1 MVGKDY
7 EEGGMIKH
15 GSMMINAV
23 SNSTVPHI
31 SLLIGASYGA
41 GHYGM
46 CGRAYD
52 PRFLF
57 AWPSAKSAVMGG
69 AQLAGVLSIVSR
81 AAAEARGQQVD
92 EDGRRGDAGRRRGS
106 DRSRVAADGAVRDA
120 LRRRGDRPAR
130 YPHRVGNVFVRHR
143 QWPDQGDVEL
153 RRLPDVMQMAITRVL
168 VANRGEIAR
177 RVFATCRTLGLGT
190 VAVYTD
196 PDANAPHVAEAD
208 ARVRLPKTN
217 DYLNAEAII
226 AAARAAGA
234 DAVHPGYGFLS
245 ENAEFAAAVQA
256 AGLVW
261 IGPPVDAVR
270 AMGSKIE
277 SKKMMAAAGVPVLE
291 ELDPDTVTADQLP
304 VLVKASSG
312 GGGRG
317 MRVVDQLDALP
328 SEVAAAQR
336 EAQSAFGDPTVF
348 CERYLPTGHHV
359 EVQVMADSHGTVWA
373 VGERECSI
381 QRRHQKIIE
390 EAPSPLVER
399 IPGMRARLFEAA
411 RLAAGAIGYTGAGT
425 VEFLAD
431 DDGEFY
437 FLEMNTRLQVEH
449 PVTEE
454 TTGLDLVE
462 LQIAVADGG
471 RLDAEPPA
479 AHGHSIEAR
488 LYAEDPARDWQP
500 QAGQVQ
506 RIDVPA
512 ARTEF
517 STLGARTGIRLD
529 SGIVDGSVVSIHYD
543 PMLAK
548 VISYAPTRRQAA
560 LVLADALA
568 RAQLHGLRT
577 NRDLLVNVLRH
588 QAFLDGATDT
598 AFFDTHD
605 LAKLSAPLV
614 DDAVIRLSAIAAA
627 LADAAGQSGDGHR
640 CSARSP
646 AGGATWRRATRSR
659 PMPTTT
665 ACEHRIEYR
674 FTRTGLLLPA
684 DESIQLVSATAHEV
698 VLADDHGVARSFAVK
713 RYDAKVSV
721 YVDSAHGPVHL
732 VALPRFPEPGS
743 AVEKGSLVAP
753 MPGNVIRLGA
763 AVGDTVTAGQPL
775 IWLEAMKMEHTIT
788 APADGVLAE
797 LNVDTGHQVEVGAVL
812 ARVDVPHDPEAEG
825 DTP

>member
-1 MVGKDY
+1 M
-7 EEGGMIKH
+7 E
-15 GSMMINAV
+15 
-23 SNSTVPHI
+23 
-31 SLLIGASYGA
+31 
-41 GHYGM
+41 
-46 CGRAYD
+46 
-52 PRFLF
+52 
-57 AWPSAKSAVMGG
+57 
-69 AQLAGVLSIVSR
+69 
-81 AAAEARGQQVD
+81 
-92 EDGRRGDAGRRRGS
+92 
-106 DRSRVAADGAVRDA
+106 
-120 LRRRGDRPAR
+120 
-130 YPHRVGNVFVRHR
+130 
-143 QWPDQGDVEL
+143 
-153 RRLPDVMQMAITRVL
+153 ITRVL

-177 RVFATCRTLGLGT
+177 RVFATCRNLGLGT

-196 PDANAPHVAEAD
+196 PDADAPHVAEAD
-208 ARVRLPKTN
+208 ARVRLPRVG

-234 DAVHPGYGFLS
+234 DAIHPGYGFLS
-245 ENAEFAAAVQA
+245 ENADFAAAVQA

-291 ELDPDTVTADQLP
+291 ELDPDTVTTAQLP
-304 VLVKASSG
+304 VLVKASAG

-317 MRVVDQLDALP
+317 MRVVDQLDALAT
-328 SEVAAAQR
+328 EVAAARR

-359 EVQVMADSHGTVWA
+359 EVQVMADAHGTVWA

-411 RLAAGAIGYTGAGT
+411 RLAASAIAYTGAGT

-431 DDGEFY
+431 DDGEFF

-462 LQIAVADGG
+462 LQIAVAAGG
-471 RLDAEPPA
+471 RLDPEPPA
-479 AHGHSIEAR
+479 AQGSSIEAR
-488 LYAEDPARDWQP
+488 LYAEDPAQNWQP
-500 QAGQVQ
+500 QAGPVYRIQIPSARVQ
-506 RIDVPA
+506 F
-512 ARTEF
+512 T
-517 STLGARTGIRLD
+517 TLGARTGIRLD
-529 SGIVDGSVVSIHYD
+529 SGIVDGSVVSINYD

-548 VISYAPTRRQAA
+548 VISYAPTRQQAA

-588 QAFLDGATDT
+588 PAFLDGATDT
-598 AFFDTHD
+598 AFFDTHG
-605 LAKLSAPLV
+605 LAKLAAPLA
-614 DDAVIRLSAIAAA
+614 DDAAVRLSAVAAA
-627 LADAAGQSGDGHR
+627 LADAAGN
-640 CSARSP
+640 
-646 AGGATWRRATRSR
+646 RATARAAGVLGSLPSGWR
-659 PMPTTT
+659 NLASGYQAKTYLDD
-665 ACEHRIEYR
+665 AGAEHRIQYR
-674 FTRTGLLLPA
+674 FARTGLVLPA
-684 DESIQLVSATAHEV
+684 DEGVHLVSSSADEV
-698 VLADDHGVARSFAVK
+698 VLADANGVAHRFAVK
-713 RYDAKVSV
+713 HYGAEGSAV

-732 VALPRFPEPGS
+732 IAQPRFPEPGS

-812 ARVDVPHDPEAEG
+812 ARVDAPHDPEAEG
-825 DTP
+825 EAQ